1 MSIGF
6 NVAGFRVEFGLS
18 FLTKK
23 ALLSILFKLL
33 EPPAVFP
40 LSVTVLTFAVSI
52 KLSKLEE

>member
-23 ALLSILFKLL
+23 ALLSILFQLL
-33 EPPAVFP
+33 EAPAVFN

-52 KLSKLEE
+52 KLSKLEA